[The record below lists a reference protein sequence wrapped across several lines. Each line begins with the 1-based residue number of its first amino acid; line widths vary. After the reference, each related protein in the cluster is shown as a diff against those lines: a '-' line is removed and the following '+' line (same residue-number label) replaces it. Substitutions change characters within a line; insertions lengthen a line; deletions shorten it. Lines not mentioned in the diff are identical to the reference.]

1 MMSVELSSTLFPS
14 HDLCSIELS
23 FGFSPS
29 VLCSFELCRFLSF
42 LFRSSI
48 RRDGGQSSPQ
58 MRQPYGWH
66 SLLFTRL
73 VIINMVKAQNT
84 KSTSLQFFI
93 TEVIDPAAIFSML
106 YGSEHFEEYI
116 GQLDVVSMA
125 SLDILS
131 ERDQTDT
138 KMIIEKMRIAF
149 GCRLLRIK
157 EREEKLAQILKDRLN
172 GSTYMS
178 RTKTNLLAI
187 QAVIELG
194 KKDINFGVPFLAEW
208 FRTKGHL
215 FKSQVTAATG
225 SSSSHCQ
232 ERSSCKGQGVK
243 NFGEDLQCIFVQI
256 FIRESRRKD

>member
-1 MMSVELSSTLFPS
+1 M
-14 HDLCSIELS
+14 DLHHVAKEIGWFLVLTCVVHSCS
-23 FGFSPS
+23 
-29 VLCSFELCRFLSF
+29 
-42 LFRSSI
+42 
-48 RRDGGQSSPQ
+48 
-58 MRQPYGWH
+58 
-66 SLLFTRL
+66 
-73 VIINMVKAQNT
+73 
-84 KSTSLQFFI
+84 
-93 TEVIDPAAIFSML
+93 EVIDPAAIFSML

-178 RTKTNLLAI
+178 RTKTNLLAMLKLK

-243 NFGEDLQCIFVQI
+243 NFGEDLQKNKIAS
-256 FIRESRRKD
+256 ESDPLVRAELHKINGNCQDRDAST